1 MKYLPFY
8 LLKVEIKIKGVMD
21 LALLATESAS
31 KDPSTVTVPV
41 IQQRQNQASLCRVSG
56 EVSAVK
62 AMHASQQA
70 ESIKD
75 IQILRW
81 ESLVP

>member
-8 LLKVEIKIKGVMD
+8 LLKVEIKIKGDMD

-56 EVSAVK
+56 KISAVK
-62 AMHASQQA
+62 AMYASPAA
-70 ESIKD
+70 EFIKD
-75 IQILRW
+75 IQIFGW